1 MTRREIAYE
10 AINLISFW
18 LFVAM
23 VIYWMGILG

>member
-1 MTRREIAYE
+1 MTKHILYE
-10 AINLISFW
+10 TLNLLSFW